1 MCLNKKKFLRESKIT
16 LRIQEQKKKKK
27 ERGEKPK
34 PNSQIKSFLP
44 KSQPK
49 TQHPT
54 QINLDTP

>member
-1 MCLNKKKFLRESKIT
+1 MCLNKKNSLRESKT
-16 LRIQEQKKKKK
+16 NLLIQEKKNKGD
-27 ERGEKPK
+27 ERNLNLIP
-34 PNSQIKSFLP
+34 KSFLP